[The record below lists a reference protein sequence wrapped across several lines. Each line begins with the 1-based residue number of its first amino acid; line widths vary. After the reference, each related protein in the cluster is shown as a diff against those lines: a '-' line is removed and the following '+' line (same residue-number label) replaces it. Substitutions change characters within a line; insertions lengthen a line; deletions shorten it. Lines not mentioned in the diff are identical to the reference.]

1 MNNNYDKIQFPVV
14 DPLTGEY
21 MMLLKNK
28 KQFTGSN
35 DKFIK
40 FFIPLVDKLH
50 LFTYSEIIIIQYIC
64 KNIGINK
71 NKIVINQEKTGLK
84 KSVFY
89 KTISGLIKHEIIQ
102 KTDYQNIYLISKN
115 YLKNGR

>member
-1 MNNNYDKIQFPVV
+1 MSNYDKIQFPVV

-28 KQFTGSN
+28 KQFNTTN

-71 NKIVINQEKTGLK
+71 NKIVICGTKINTPLIPGIKPSVTKCPNQLLGNT
-84 KSVFY
+84 VW
-89 KTISGLIKHEIIQ
+89 Q
-102 KTDYQNIYLISKN
+102 
-115 YLKNGR
+115 

>member
-1 MNNNYDKIQFPVV
+1 MNNYNNKTQFPVV

-21 MMLLKNK
+21 MMLLKTK
-28 KQFTGSN
+28 KQFNTTN

-40 FFIPLVDKLH
+40 FFIPLIDKLH
-50 LFTYSEIIIIQYIC
+50 LLTNSEIIIIQYIS

-89 KTISGLIKHEIIQ
+89 KAISGLIKHEIIQ

>member
-1 MNNNYDKIQFPVV
+1 MNPHSSPAKLFLWKV
-14 DPLTGEY
+14 D
-21 MMLLKNK
+21 
-28 KQFTGSN
+28 GSA
-35 DKFIK
+35 
-40 FFIPLVDKLH
+40 
-50 LFTYSEIIIIQYIC
+50 EIIIIQYIC

-89 KTISGLIKHEIIQ
+89 KTIAGLIKHEIIQ

>member
-1 MNNNYDKIQFPVV
+1 
-14 DPLTGEY
+14 
-21 MMLLKNK
+21 MLLKTK

-40 FFIPLVDKLH
+40 FFIPLIDKLH
-50 LFTYSEIIIIQYIC
+50 LLTTSEIILIQYIC

-71 NKIVINQEKTGLK
+71 SKIVINQEKTGLK

-89 KTISGLIKHEIIQ
+89 KSINALIQHEIIQ